1 MNKRSCESTAKGDV
15 NMAEIKEAMP
25 APQPEALDMPDDEV
39 LYELAFSRTL
49 PRFALVNFCL
59 LAYNLLPFYPL
70 DGGRLLRA
78 VLRTLLPLRA
88 AVWAERGVC
97 LLCGA
102 LLLACAGYLTLCWHA
117 GPWPLLVC
125 LLLGL
130 RCCRNEEI

>member
-1 MNKRSCESTAKGDV
+1 MSVFLAVTPAEAASCRGYRV
-15 NMAEIKEAMP
+15 P
-25 APQPEALDMPDDEV
+25 
-39 LYELAFSRTL
+39 
-49 PRFALVNFCL
+49 LVHI
-59 LAYNLLPFYPL
+59 AYAVG